1 MEAHRFTVLC
11 LIAILCFSCNEENKM
26 RTDPVDYVNT
36 LVGTQSTYQMS
47 AGNTYPAVGL
57 PWGKDFWSPQ
67 TGKNGNGWM
76 YTYDSTHIRGLKQ
89 THQPSP
95 WINDYGEF
103 SIMPVTKSGF
113 TENERASWF
122 SHKAEKATPYYYSVY
137 LADHDVLAEISPVKD
152 GAKLRFTYPERDTS
166 WFVVDA
172 YKGGEI
178 VSIDEN
184 SIIGYTVMNH
194 GGVPEDFK
202 MWFAIRSETPLTL
215 GDIDK
220 ENALAVAGFQTSKG
234 ETVNLSVA
242 SSFISKEQAL
252 LNLERANCSFDEAK
266 NAARDRWNEV
276 LGRIVI
282 EDKDIDHLRTF
293 YSCLYRS
300 VLFPRDLSE
309 TDDKGNIVHYSPH
322 DGKVHKGHLFTDTG
336 FWDTFRSLFALVD
349 LVYPEKAAEVQEGLV
364 NTWKESGFLPEWA
377 SPGHR
382 RCMVGNNS
390 ASVVAEAYIK
400 GIRGNYDPEDLWKA
414 VTHGAHNVHPNVS
427 STGRLG
433 HEYYDSLGY
442 VPCDVGIRESAART
456 LEYSYD
462 DWCIWQFGKALGKS
476 DEELAQYKKASGNY
490 RNLFFDK
497 YCLMAGRRL
506 DGTFAEPF
514 SPLKWGGDFTEGN
527 SLHYT
532 WSVFHDPEGLKELM
546 GGEEKFVAM
555 LDSVFNIPPLFDDS
569 YYGHTIHEIREMQT
583 MNMGNYAHGNQPAQ
597 HIIYLYDWTSQPW
610 KAQKR
615 IREVMDRFYTAA
627 PDGYCGDEDNGQTSA
642 WYVFSALG
650 FYPVCPASG
659 EYALGIP
666 LFEKATVHLPS
677 GKDVIISAP
686 GNDRTCNLVRSVKM
700 NGRRLRGEFIT
711 HEDLLDG
718 ARIKFNVTQSGT
730 N

>member
-1 MEAHRFTVLC
+1 MKAIRFISAILFASALC
-11 LIAILCFSCNEENKM
+11 LSCKEDSG
-26 RTDPVDYVNT
+26 RYFQPVDYVNT

-47 AGNTYPAVGL
+47 TGNTYPAVGL

-67 TGKNGNGWM
+67 TGKNGDGWM
-76 YTYDSTHIRGLKQ
+76 YTYDATHIRGLKQ

-103 SIMPVTKSGF
+103 SIMPVTKRGF
-113 TENERASWF
+113 SEDERASWF
-122 SHKAEKATPYYYSVY
+122 SHKGEKATPYYYSVY

-152 GAKLRFTYPERDTS
+152 GATLRFTYPERDTS

-178 VSIDEN
+178 VSFDEN
-184 SIIGYTVMNH
+184 SIVGYTVMNH
-194 GGVPEDFK
+194 GGVSDNFK
-202 MWFAIRSETPLTL
+202 MWFAIRSEKPLTFKQ
-215 GDIDK
+215 IDP
-220 ENALAVAGFQTSKG
+220 ENSLAIAGFGTHKG
-234 ETVNLSVA
+234 EKVGLAVA

-252 LNLERANCSFDEAK
+252 LNLERIDCGFDEAK

-276 LGRIVI
+276 LGRIEVN
-282 EDKDIDHLRTF
+282 DNDIDHLRTF

-300 VLFPRDLSE
+300 VLFPRDLAEIDASGK
-309 TDDKGNIVHYSPH
+309 TVHYSPH
-322 DGKVHKGHLFTDTG
+322 DGKVHEGHLFTDTG
-336 FWDTFRSLFALVD
+336 FWDTFRCLFALMD

-390 ASVVAEAYIK
+390 ASVVAEAYLK
-400 GIRGNYDPEDLWKA
+400 GIRGNYNPEDLWKA
-414 VTHGAHNVHPNVS
+414 VTFGAHNVHPKVS

-442 VPCDVGIRESAART
+442 VPCDVGIKESAART
-456 LEYSYD
+456 LEYAYD

-476 DEELAQYKKASGNY
+476 EEELAHYKKASENY

-497 YCLMAGRRL
+497 YRLMAGRRL

-532 WSVFHDPEGLKELM
+532 WSVFHNPDGLKELM
-546 GGEEKFVAM
+546 GGEENFIAM

-583 MNMGNYAHGNQPAQ
+583 MNMGNYAHGNQPVQ
-597 HIIYLYDWTSQPW
+597 HMIYLYDWTSQPW
-610 KAQKR
+610 KAQMR
-615 IREVMDRFYTAA
+615 VREVMDRLYSAT

-650 FYPVCPASG
+650 FYPVCPASC

-666 LFEKATVHLPS
+666 LFKEVTIHLPS
-677 GKDVIISAP
+677 GKDITISAP
-686 GNDRTCNLVRSVKM
+686 GNDRSTDYVRSVKM
-700 NGRRLRGEFIT
+700 NGHRLKGSFIT

-718 ARIKFNVTQSGT
+718 ARLNFTVSERN
-730 N
+730 